1 LATLYNTDRHDFV
14 CGLASLYNTDRHD
27 FVCGSSSLYN
37 TDRHDFVCGLSSLY
51 NTDRHDFVCGL
62 SSLYNT
68 NRHALKTNLNNTNIS
83 EVFHKI
89 NTISSRYVFVKCV
102 QNATFNNISDISWR
116 QFYWW
121 RKREYME
128 KTNDLRQVT
137 DKLYHIML
145 YSLPLSMSGF
155 ELTMLVVIGTV
166 SIL

>member
-1 LATLYNTDRHDFV
+1 VFRTPLSTIFQIYHD
-14 CGLASLYNTDRHD
+14 G
-27 FVCGSSSLYN
+27 
-37 TDRHDFVCGLSSLY
+37 
-51 NTDRHDFVCGL
+51 
-62 SSLYNT
+62 
-68 NRHALKTNLNNTNIS
+68 
-83 EVFHKI
+83 
-89 NTISSRYVFVKCV
+89 
-102 QNATFNNISDISWR
+102 

-155 ELTMLVVIGTV
+155 ELTMLVVIGTD